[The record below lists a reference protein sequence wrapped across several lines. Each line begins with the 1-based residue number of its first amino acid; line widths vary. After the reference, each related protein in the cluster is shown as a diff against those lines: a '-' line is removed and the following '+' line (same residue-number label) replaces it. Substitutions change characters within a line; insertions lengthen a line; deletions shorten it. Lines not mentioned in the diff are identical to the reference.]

1 MTQLEHTQE
10 KLPLPQ
16 NLKVSLDNFVG
27 KFENAFD
34 SDWCQKAINYFEK
47 MDKMGFGFSRQQLN
61 GSLAHI
67 QDTINVN
74 TTRLVTSGVM
84 DMSIVGVPMIQD
96 YFLQRA
102 WQYFEIYS
110 EKFSSLRT
118 QTPLAINE
126 MKIQKT
132 DVGSGYHV
140 WHWEQEGRQ
149 NSSRLLNVQLFLNT
163 VEQGGGTEFLYYSR
177 LEPAVQGTLLI
188 YPGNYT
194 HLHRGNPPRS
204 SAKYIINTWIEF

>member
-34 SDWCQKAINYFEK
+34 ADWCQKAINYFEK

-110 EKFSSLRT
+110 EK
-118 QTPLAINE
+118 
-126 MKIQKT
+126 
-132 DVGSGYHV
+132 
-140 WHWEQEGRQ
+140 
-149 NSSRLLNVQLFLNT
+149 
-163 VEQGGGTEFLYYSR
+163 
-177 LEPAVQGTLLI
+177 
-188 YPGNYT
+188 
-194 HLHRGNPPRS
+194 
-204 SAKYIINTWIEF
+204 

>member
-1 MTQLEHTQE
+1 M
-10 KLPLPQ
+10 
-16 NLKVSLDNFVG
+16 FF

-34 SDWCQKAINYFEK
+34 ADWCQKAINYFEK

-110 EKFSSLRT
+110 DTVGAGRPRGAFTEISNIDQGNNLCKST
-118 QTPLAINE
+118 QYCG
-126 MKIQKT
+126 
-132 DVGSGYHV
+132 VC
-140 WHWEQEGRQ
+140 R
-149 NSSRLLNVQLFLNT
+149 R
-163 VEQGGGTEFLYYSR
+163 GT
-177 LEPAVQGTLLI
+177 AV
-188 YPGNYT
+188 
-194 HLHRGNPPRS
+194 
-204 SAKYIINTWIEF
+204 